1 VRTVLIV
8 VAVAGGVL
16 ALLALGFVAA
26 FRSKFGPVMRTIR
39 RFNRAVANPM
49 QLRGDAGQPGAYAGV
64 VHHVGRRS
72 GTSYR
77 TPVSIVAG
85 DGELV
90 AVLPYGPDT
99 DWLRNLVAAGGG
111 AIEHEGRRWTVG
123 APEVVDIAEVDARF
137 PAKDQRTHRRFG
149 VREAVRLPVL
159 APTLSVA
166 DRADGA
172 DHPAPSPP
180 PL

>member
-8 VAVAGGVL
+8 VTVTGGVL
-16 ALLALGFVAA
+16 ALLGLGFVAA
-26 FRSKFGPVMRTIR
+26 FRTRFGPVMRTIR

-64 VHHVGRRS
+64 VHHAGRRS
-72 GTSYR
+72 GTRYR
-77 TPVSIVAG
+77 TPVSIVAAE
-85 DGELV
+85 GELV

-111 AIEHEGRRWTVG
+111 TIEHEGRRFTVG

-159 APTLSVA
+159 EPARSGD
-166 DRADGA
+166 DRA
-172 DHPAPSPP
+172 DHPAPSPTS
-180 PL
+180 L